1 VEKMDNTK
9 PEIPNEL
16 GVIRI
21 ADEVVSTVAGLA
33 AVEVEGVASM
43 SGGWGTDL
51 VEKLGKK
58 NLGKGIKVDAT
69 GEQTV
74 IDIFIIIEYGYAI
87 PKVAENVQKEV
98 KLAVESMTGLTVSAV
113 NVHVVAVMT
122 KKVLTP
128 DVEGMTEIQLD

>member
-1 VEKMDNTK
+1 MENSK
-9 PEIPNEL
+9 PEIPNDL

-33 AVEVEGVASM
+33 AVDVEGVASM

-51 VEKLGKK
+51 VEKLGKR

-69 GEQTV
+69 GDQTI
-74 IDIFIIIEYGYAI
+74 IDIFIVIEFGYAI

-98 KLAVESMTGLTVSAV
+98 KVAVESMTGLTVSAV
-113 NVHVVAVMT
+113 NVHVVSVMT
-122 KKVLTP
+122 KKALAQEA
-128 DVEGMTEIQLD
+128 EGISENLAD

>member
-1 VEKMDNTK
+1 MENKR
-9 PEIPNEL
+9 PEIPNDL

-33 AVEVEGVASM
+33 AIEVEGVATM

-58 NLGKGIKVDAT
+58 NLGKGIKVDAN
-69 GEQTV
+69 GEQTS
-74 IDIFIIIEYGYAI
+74 IDIFIVIEFGYSI

-98 KLAVESMTGLTVSAV
+98 KLAVETMTGLTVSAV
-113 NVHVVAVMT
+113 NVHVVSVMT
-122 KKVLTP
+122 KKAAEDSEEAV
-128 DVEGMTEIQLD
+128 DFKAD

>member
-1 VEKMDNTK
+1 MENNK
-9 PEIPNEL
+9 PEIPNDL

-33 AVEVEGVASM
+33 AVEVEGVAAM

-51 VEKLGKK
+51 VEKLGKR

-69 GEQTV
+69 GEQTI
-74 IDIFIIIEYGYAI
+74 IDIFIVIEFGYAI

-98 KLAVESMTGLTVSAV
+98 KIAVETMTGLTVAAV
-113 NVHVVAVMT
+113 NVHVVSVMT
-122 KKVLTP
+122 KKTAS
-128 DVEGMTEIQLD
+128 EENEALDIKAD

>member
-1 VEKMDNTK
+1 MENNK
-9 PEIPNEL
+9 PEIPNDL

-51 VEKLGKK
+51 VEKLGKR
-58 NLGKGIKVDAT
+58 NMGKGIKVDAT
-69 GEQTV
+69 GEKTI
-74 IDIFIIIEYGYAI
+74 IDIFIVIEFGYAI

-98 KLAVESMTGLTVSAV
+98 KVAVESMTGLTVSAV
-113 NVHVVAVMT
+113 NVHVVSVMT
-122 KKVLTP
+122 KKAAAEEA
-128 DVEGMTEIQLD
+128 EGLLDNQAD

>member
-1 VEKMDNTK
+1 MENKK
-9 PEIPNEL
+9 PEIPNDL

-33 AVEVEGVASM
+33 AIEVEGVATM

-58 NLGKGIKVDAT
+58 NLGKGIKVDAN
-69 GEQTV
+69 GEQTS
-74 IDIFIIIEYGYAI
+74 IDIFIVIEFGYSI

-98 KLAVESMTGLTVSAV
+98 KLAVETMTGLTVSAV
-113 NVHVVAVMT
+113 NVHVVSVMT
-122 KKVLTP
+122 KKAAE
-128 DVEGMTEIQLD
+128 DNEGAVDFNVD

>member
-1 VEKMDNTK
+1 MENSK
-9 PEIPNEL
+9 PEIPNDL

-51 VEKLGKK
+51 VEKLGKR

-69 GEQTV
+69 GEQTI
-74 IDIFIIIEYGYAI
+74 IDIFIVIEFGYAI

-98 KLAVESMTGLTVSAV
+98 KVAVESMTGLTVAAV
-113 NVHVVAVMT
+113 NVHVVSVMT
-122 KKVLTP
+122 KKALAQEA
-128 DVEGMTEIQLD
+128 EGMSEIQVD

>member
-1 VEKMDNTK
+1 MENNK
-9 PEIPNEL
+9 PEIPNDL

-51 VEKLGKK
+51 VEKLGKR

-69 GEQTV
+69 GEQTI
-74 IDIFIIIEYGYAI
+74 IDIFIVIEFGYAI

-98 KLAVESMTGLTVSAV
+98 KIAVESMTGLTVSAV
-113 NVHVVAVMT
+113 NVHVVSVMT
-122 KKVLTP
+122 KKAAGEEA
-128 DVEGMTEIQLD
+128 EGISDILAD

>member
-1 VEKMDNTK
+1 MENNK
-9 PEIPNEL
+9 PEIPNDL

-51 VEKLGKK
+51 VEKLGKR
-58 NLGKGIKVDAT
+58 NLGKGIKVEAT

-74 IDIFIIIEYGYAI
+74 IDIFIVIEFGYAI

-113 NVHVVAVMT
+113 NVHVVSVMT
-122 KKVLTP
+122 KKASGEEA
-128 DVEGMTEIQLD
+128 EGTSDILAD

>member
-1 VEKMDNTK
+1 MENKK
-9 PEIPNEL
+9 PEIPNDL

-33 AVEVEGVASM
+33 AIEVEGVATM

-58 NLGKGIKVDAT
+58 NLGKGIKVDAN
-69 GEQTV
+69 GEQTS
-74 IDIFIIIEYGYAI
+74 IDIFIVIEFGYSI

-98 KLAVESMTGLTVSAV
+98 KLAVETMTGLIVSAV
-113 NVHVVAVMT
+113 NVHVVSVMT
-122 KKVLTP
+122 KKAAE
-128 DVEGMTEIQLD
+128 DNEGAVDFNVD

>member
-1 VEKMDNTK
+1 MENNK
-9 PEIPNEL
+9 PEIPNDL

-33 AVEVEGVASM
+33 AVEVEGVATM

-51 VEKLGKK
+51 VEKLGKR

-69 GEQTV
+69 GEQTI
-74 IDIFIIIEYGYAI
+74 IDIFIVIEFGYAI

-98 KLAVESMTGLTVSAV
+98 KIAVETMTGLTVAAV
-113 NVHVVAVMT
+113 NVHVVSVMT
-122 KKVLTP
+122 KKAAAEAN
-128 DVEGMTEIQLD
+128 EGMIDPN